1 MHKDDPG
8 WIAHQSALKN
18 RLICGS
24 FLFLFVYSLCIEFV
38 HVFTL
43 NLCIFVSHCII
54 LNLLY
59 KSVSSIILDFC
70 SVLGIWV
77 VIDIYCLD
85 SYLGW
90 LSVSFLTLEIDLEPT
105 STWVSEHNASVWLC
119 YAERSSVWLHSCLLC
134 YLGGREIIF
143 FVIQWVSQ
151 FGLEM
156 T

>member
-1 MHKDDPG
+1 MDDWR
-8 WIAHQSALKN
+8 WISHWLALTN
-18 RLICGS
+18 RKICGLPLLLSMYLS
-24 FLFLFVYSLCIEFV
+24 FFGFCMY
-38 HVFTL
+38 FTL
-43 NLCIFVSHCII
+43 NLCIFFAHGVI

-59 KSVSSIILDFC
+59 KSLWIVVLDFC

-90 LSVSFLTLEIDLEPT
+90 LSVSFWTLEIDLELT
-105 STWVSEHNASVWLC
+105 STWVSELNASVWLC
-119 YAERSSVWLHSCLLC
+119 CAERSSVRLHSCLLC
-134 YLGGREIIF
+134 CWGGREIISL
-143 FVIQWVSQ
+143 VIQSVSQ